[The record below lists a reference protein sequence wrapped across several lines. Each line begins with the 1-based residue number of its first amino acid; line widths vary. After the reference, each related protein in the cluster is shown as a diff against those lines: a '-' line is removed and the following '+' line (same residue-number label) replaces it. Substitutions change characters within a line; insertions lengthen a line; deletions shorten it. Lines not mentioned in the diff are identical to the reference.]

1 MNYRKDIYEKV
12 KFMLKENPEANINCS
27 KLARIYGCDRRTV
40 SKNIDAVK
48 NNIPPP
54 KTNRTKKTDGFE
66 SIIEE
71 KVKTGAPAI
80 AICNYLKK
88 HHGYTGSYT
97 IIKDFIR
104 NLNTEKQKQ
113 AVIRFE
119 TNPGFQAQVDWKES
133 LVFKTMNGDTIKFN
147 VFLLILGFS
156 RTKFLYVTES
166 KDLNTVEQCLVKAF
180 KYIGGVPHEILF
192 DNMRSI
198 IDKSR
203 TQYNDPVFNDEFSM
217 FSSDCGFVPRACVA
231 YRPETKGKVEVT
243 AKLVNR
249 LKVYSGDITN
259 FSDIQKVASE
269 LNKDINTEICQ
280 ATGKPPLKLL
290 EAEKPYL
297 LKTDLTI
304 LTGYFDKPIRRRVS
318 RESLIAYEGK
328 KYSVPPKYIGKYVD
342 IEDEGTGFNI
352 TFNGHFIRHWDKSA
366 KLTNFNHSDYLEIV
380 KCSAL
385 RRLPD
390 DEITAIAERNLEIYD
405 KL

>member
-1 MNYRKDIYEKV
+1 M
-12 KFMLKENPEANINCS
+12 
-27 KLARIYGCDRRTV
+27 
-40 SKNIDAVK
+40 
-48 NNIPPP
+48 
-54 KTNRTKKTDGFE
+54 
-66 SIIEE
+66 
-71 KVKTGAPAI
+71 
-80 AICNYLKK
+80 
-88 HHGYTGSYT
+88 
-97 IIKDFIR
+97 
-104 NLNTEKQKQ
+104 
-113 AVIRFE
+113 
-119 TNPGFQAQVDWKES
+119 
-133 LVFKTMNGDTIKFN
+133 
-147 VFLLILGFS
+147 
-156 RTKFLYVTES
+156 
-166 KDLNTVEQCLVKAF
+166 
-180 KYIGGVPHEILF
+180 
-192 DNMRSI
+192 
-198 IDKSR
+198 
-203 TQYNDPVFNDEFSM
+203 
-217 FSSDCGFVPRACVA
+217 A